1 MSDVK
6 PRIRL
11 PRSAKAGQAAEVKTL
26 VSHVM
31 ETGLRKDADGNTIP
45 RNIINRFTCEYGG
58 EMVLDMQ
65 LEGAVSAN
73 PYVEF
78 DIMVSDATEVVFTWY
93 EDGGAV
99 YTQTEELTVG

>member
-11 PRSAKAGQAAEVKTL
+11 PRSASAGRPAEVKTL

-45 RNIINRFTCEYGG
+45 RMIINRFTCEYGG
-58 EMVLDMQ
+58 EMVIDME

-78 DIMVSDATEVVFTWY
+78 DIMPGDATEVVFTWY

-99 YTQTEELTVG
+99 YTETKELSVG

>member
-58 EMVLDMQ
+58 EMVIDMA
-65 LEGAVSAN
+65 LEGAVSGN

-78 DIMVSDATEVVFTWY
+78 DIMVGESTEVVFTWY

-99 YTQTEELTVG
+99 YTQTEELKIG